1 MKTLRI
7 AAALLVT
14 FVLATAAAPAS
25 AAPRRST
32 AHLAADKSVRV
43 HSIQQSLIEEG
54 YKLSSV
60 QEQPIYYFVAPKA
73 PYIWGSLVYTYTR
86 TSDEGS
92 ETVELTVQ
100 VQYATDGYNFPEIT
114 IREQAQ

>member
-1 MKTLRI
+1 MKTLRHI
-7 AAALLVT
+7 AIALFV
-14 FVLATAAAPAS
+14 FVLATAATADARRMSPQTAS
-25 AAPRRST
+25 NRSSRVT
-32 AHLAADKSVRV
+32 VLKS
-43 HSIQQSLIEEG
+43 SLEAEG
-54 YKLSSV
+54 YALKHV

-100 VQYATDGYNFPEIT
+100 VQYATDGGYNFPEIT
-114 IREQAQ
+114 LREQVQ